1 MKSLIILLFSMSILT
16 SCQRNEN
23 NSVAENT
30 SVAKTLLNVSY
41 GKDSLQKMDVYLPAH
56 RSVDSTNA
64 IILIHGGGWT
74 GGSKADFGSY
84 IDTFRRRLP
93 DYALFNI
100 NYRLVNGSNLFPT
113 QEQDVKA
120 AVDFIT
126 SHKATYHFNANK
138 IALMGASAGAHLAL
152 LQAYKYNSPQVKAV
166 IDYFGPTD
174 LVTMYKH
181 PWHPLVPMAL
191 QMITGTTPVANEKLY
206 IESSPVYYVNSS
218 SAPTLIL
225 HGGNDNVV
233 DVSQSR
239 LLSSRLQN
247 AGVDHELAIY
257 PRERHGWWYGASM
270 TNSLDKIQK
279 FLEKHLD

>member
-1 MKSLIILLFSMSILT
+1 MKTIITLLLSMSILT

-23 NSVAENT
+23 ASVNENT
-30 SVAKTLLNVSY
+30 AIAKTLLNVSY
-41 GKDSLQKMDVYLPAH
+41 GKDSLQQMDVYLPAH
-56 RSVDSTNA
+56 RSHNSTNA

-74 GGSKADFGSY
+74 GGSKADFASY
-84 IDTFRRRLP
+84 IDTFRKRLP
-93 DYALFNI
+93 NYAIFNI
-100 NYRLVNGSNLFPT
+100 NYRLVNGSNLFPA
-113 QEQDVKA
+113 QEHDVKA

-126 SHKATYHFNANK
+126 SQAATYHFNSNK
-138 IALMGASAGAHLAL
+138 IVLMGASAGAHLAL
-152 LQAYKYNSPQVKAV
+152 LQAYKYSTTQVKAV

-191 QMITGTTPVANEKLY
+191 RMITGTTPVANEKLY

-225 HGGNDNVV
+225 HGGNDNIV
-233 DVSQSR
+233 DVSQSK

-257 PRERHGWWYGASM
+257 PKERHGWWYGASM
-270 TNSLDKIQK
+270 TNSIDKIQK
-279 FLEKHLD
+279 FLDKHVD